1 MSKAPEILERATTAA
16 AEFRD
21 FDQARTDGI
30 VREIYLSAMDARITL
45 ARHAHEETG
54 IGVWEHKVIKNV
66 IATQLVYD
74 DIRNERTVGVIT
86 DDERRGLI
94 EVAQPIGPIFAFT
107 PVTNPTSTT
116 IFKALIAMKTR
127 NPLIISPHQAAR
139 RSTVAAAEICAGAAR
154 EAGAPDGA
162 IQWLVKPSP
171 DTMNDIMRSRQI
183 SLILATG
190 TDKLVARARQSGTPI
205 IGVGPGNVPVYIGRT
220 ADVPFAVASI
230 LRSKLFDNGSVCASE
245 QAVVVKR
252 DTADRVM
259 EEFEQQRCYFL
270 TPEEAEKVGA
280 IAYDQER
287 GIMSPMVV
295 GQSAERIAESA
306 GIEVP
311 VGTRL
316 LIAKLDR
323 VGRDEPISAEIL
335 APILAFY
342 VEEDF
347 DTSIRRCTEITWFG
361 GAGHTAVIY
370 SNHDE
375 RIEYFSKV
383 IDAGRILVNMPATQG
398 ALGGIYNALR
408 PSFTLSC
415 GSGGRN
421 ITTDNITITH
431 LLNIHRITRRRP
443 NPRWAQFE
451 KVHFLNEARTA
462 SDLEQEFDRNF

>member
-1 MSKAPEILERATTAA
+1 MSKAPELLERATAAA
-16 AEFRD
+16 AEFRT
-21 FDQARTDGI
+21 FDQARTDRI
-30 VREIYLSAMDARITL
+30 VREIYLRAMDARITL
-45 ARHAHEETG
+45 ARQAHEETG

-74 DIRNERTVGVIT
+74 DIRNEKTVGVFT
-86 DDERRGLI
+86 DDQRRGLL

-107 PVTNPTSTT
+107 PVTNPTATT

-139 RSTVAAAEICAGAAR
+139 RSTAAAAEICAEAAR
-154 EAGAPDGA
+154 EAGAPEGA

-171 DTMNDIMRSRQI
+171 DTVNDIMRSRHV

-190 TDKLVARARQSGTPI
+190 TDRLVAKARQSGTPI

-259 EEFEQQRCYFL
+259 EEFEEQRAYFL
-270 TPEEAEKVGA
+270 TPEEIEKVGA
-280 IAYDQER
+280 IAYDRER
-287 GIMSPMVV
+287 GIMNPMVV
-295 GQSAERIAESA
+295 GQGAERIAESA

-316 LIAKLDR
+316 LIAKLER
-323 VGRDEPISAEIL
+323 VGRDEPLSAEIL

-347 DTSIRRCTEITWFG
+347 DTSIKRCTEITWFG

-421 ITTDNITITH
+421 LTTDNITITH

-462 SDLEQEFDRNF
+462 VDLEQEFDRNF

>member
-1 MSKAPEILERATTAA
+1 MSQVHDLLARATDAA
-16 AEFRD
+16 SAFRA
-21 FDQARTDGI
+21 FDQSQTDRI
-30 VREIYLSAMDARITL
+30 VREIYLRAMDARVAL
-45 ARHAHEETG
+45 ARQAHEETG

-74 DIRNERTVGVIT
+74 DIRNERTVGVISS
-86 DDERRGLI
+86 DECGGLI

-127 NPLIISPHQAAR
+127 NPLIISAHQAAR
-139 RSTVAAAEICAGAAR
+139 RSTVAAAEICAEAAR
-154 EAGAPDGA
+154 AAGAPEGA

-171 DTMNDIMRSRQI
+171 DTLKEIMQSRRVA
-183 SLILATG
+183 LILATG
-190 TDKLVARARQSGTPI
+190 TDRLVAKARLSGTPI
-205 IGVGPGNVPVYIGRT
+205 IGVGPGNVPVYFGRT
-220 ADVPFAVASI
+220 ADVPFAVTSI
-230 LRSKLFDNGSVCASE
+230 LESKLFDNGSVCASE
-245 QAVVVKR
+245 QAIVVKR
-252 DTADRVM
+252 DTADRVI
-259 EEFEQQRCYFL
+259 EEFERQHAYFL
-270 TPEEAEKVGA
+270 SQEEIDKVSA

-295 GQSAERIAESA
+295 GQSAERIAASA
-306 GIEVP
+306 GIKVP
-311 VGTRL
+311 EGTRL
-316 LIAKLDR
+316 LIARLER
-323 VGRDEPISAEIL
+323 VGRDEPLSAEVL

-347 DTSIRRCTEITWFG
+347 DASIRRCIEITWFG

-375 RIEYFSKV
+375 RIEHFSRV
-383 IDAGRILVNMPATQG
+383 INAGRILVNMPATQG

-421 ITTDNITITH
+421 RTTDNITISH

-443 NPRWAQFE
+443 NPRW
-451 KVHFLNEARTA
+451 VHFDQDHYLDE
-462 SDLEQEFDRNF
+462 SISGEELEQEFNRNY